1 MNNYRSPLVRVSRR
15 ILRFNLSHDYK
26 DGHASI
32 DINKFVYGRKIKY
45 SCEKCNTSF
54 TTWKALHEHKVENH
68 SY

>member
-1 MNNYRSPLVRVSRR
+1 M
-15 ILRFNLSHDYK
+15 RFNLSQDYK
-26 DGHASI
+26 DNHESI

-45 SCEKCNTSF
+45 SCEKCNSSF